1 MIIDKEIKN
10 LIQPLTQD
18 ERQLLEESIL
28 IEGCRD
34 ALIVWNDILLD
45 GHNRYEICQAH
56 NIPFQT
62 VNHDFDSREAAIN
75 WIINNQLGR
84 RNLTPEAVSYLR
96 GKRYQTEKQAHG
108 GDRKSSGQNDHLIS
122 EKTAGQLAQE
132 LKVSEKTIRR
142 DATFA
147 AAVDD
152 LSEALGDDVRADILG
167 REARLTK
174 TDTQQLA
181 EIAKSSPETAKTIVE
196 KIRSGEV
203 SSSRDT
209 IKLLKKEQR
218 EEDRRQVVEQK
229 IGDLPQKALDRF
241 TLLCGDI
248 QEKMAEI
255 QDASI
260 DVIITDPPYPAGYLP
275 LYEVLARESARV
287 LKPGASLIVMIGQSY
302 VPEILALMTPYIRYQ
317 WTCCYEAHGASTQ
330 LWQRKV
336 LTQWK
341 PLIWFVNGEYTGEW
355 KYDILKSDK
364 RDKDH
369 HDWGQ
374 SESGMFDIV
383 DRFSVPGDII
393 LDPFCGAGTTGVVSI
408 ATDRRFIGIDIS
420 EQEIEKTRLRI
431 LEII

>member
-28 IEGCRD
+28 TEGCRD

-45 GHNRYEICQAH
+45 GHNRYEICQAY

-96 GKRYQTEKQAHG
+96 GKRYQAEKRQG
-108 GDRKSSGQNDHLIS
+108 ERTDLTSGKSYQKSQD
-122 EKTAGQLAQE
+122 LADE
-132 LKVSEKTIRR
+132 FKVSERTIRN

-147 AAVDD
+147 AAVDT
-152 LSEALGDDVRADILG
+152 LTETLGDDVRADILG

-174 TDTQQLA
+174 TDTQHLA
-181 EIAKSSPETAKTIVE
+181 EIAVSNPETAKTIVE
-196 KIRSGEV
+196 RIRSGE
-203 SSSRDT
+203 SGKDT
-209 IKLLKKEQR
+209 IKLLKREQR
-218 EEDRRQVVEQK
+218 EEQRRQTVEQK
-229 IGDLPQKALDRF
+229 IDTLPPQTLDRF
-241 TLLCGDI
+241 KLIVGDMR
-248 QEKMAEI
+248 ERMPEI
-255 QDASI
+255 YDASI
-260 DVIITDPPYPAGYLP
+260 DVIITDPPYSEEYLS
-275 LYEVLARESARV
+275 LYEDLAKEAARV

-302 VPEILALMTPYIRYQ
+302 VPEILALMTPHINYQ
-317 WTCCYEAHGASTQ
+317 WMCCYEAHGASTQ

-341 PLIWFVNGEYTGEW
+341 PLLWFVNGEYSGEW
-355 KYDILKSDK
+355 KYDILKSDR
-364 RDKDH
+364 RDKEH

-374 SESGMFDIV
+374 SESGMLDIV
-383 DRFSVPGDII
+383 ERFSVQGDII
-393 LDPFCGAGTTGVVSI
+393 LDPFCGAGTTGLVAI
-408 ATDRRFIGIDIS
+408 ATNRKFIGIDI
-420 EQEIEKTRLRI
+420 EPLEIERTRQRI
-431 LEII
+431 LEIC